1 MKKKVTLLDVG
12 RRAGVSHGTVSRV
25 LNNQPIRVSE
35 KTRQRV
41 LRVAQ
46 ELGYV
51 PNRAAQSLKTGRT
64 GTLTVIAYDITDAF
78 VVECIRYM
86 EAVLTH
92 TRYRARWISC
102 SRTPGHSTAEFITSL
117 QAMPMDG
124 LVVVESQRIIS
135 DSDILRFHAQT
146 ELQVLTLFRQ
156 IKGGHV
162 SSVILDNERGTRL
175 IMQHLLGLGHR
186 KIAFCRDKH
195 NHEGAMIREHT
206 YRTVLAEAG
215 ASCRRDWIADSTGTF
230 EGGFEAASRIL
241 QSAIRPSA
249 IFCFNDLSAFGAI
262 RACIQ
267 CGLHVPKDISVTG
280 FDNIHMAACYNPS
293 LTTIETNF
301 AEVGQLAIQTL
312 ISQIEEETPLF
323 EATQVVIQ
331 PKLVTREST
340 GPAIS

>member
-41 LRVAQ
+41 LRVAL

-51 PNRAAQSLKTGRT
+51 PNRAAQSLKTGHT

-78 VVECIRYM
+78 VVECIRNM
-86 EAVLTH
+86 EAVLAHTH
-92 TRYRARWISC
+92 YRARWISC
-102 SRTPGHSTAEFITSL
+102 SRSPGQSSVEFMASL

-124 LVVVESQRIIS
+124 LVVVESGRIIS

-146 ELQVLTLFRQ
+146 ELQVVTLFRQ
-156 IKGGHV
+156 IKGGHI
-162 SSVILDNERGTRL
+162 SSVVLDNELGTRL
-175 IMQHLLGLGHR
+175 IMQHLLSLGHR

-195 NHEGAMIREHT
+195 NHEGATIREHT
-206 YRTVLAEAG
+206 YRTVLAESG
-215 ASCRRDWIADSTGTF
+215 VTCQSDWISASTGTF
-230 EGGFEAASRIL
+230 EGGFEAARQIL
-241 QSAIRPSA
+241 QATNRPTA

-267 CGLHVPKDISVTG
+267 SGLRIPEDISVTG
-280 FDNIHMAACYNPS
+280 FDNIQMAACYNPS
-293 LTTIETNF
+293 LTTIETNY
-301 AEVGQLAIQTL
+301 AKVGQLAIQTL

-323 EATQVVIQ
+323 EATQGIVEPALVI
-331 PKLVTREST
+331 REST
-340 GPAIS
+340 GPVPR